1 MATIPFLTGFTVKPK
16 TILQTG
22 TVIFTDGTND
32 VTPNQ
37 LECEAYGYTYNE
49 TLGTCTTYVFNTNV
63 NENISNT
70 ANTIKGAQNTAEV
83 GTTNNLILGESN
95 TIKSQALNNLIVG
108 DNNEVFRTVN
118 NATVLGNYGI
128 AQRQGEVVIGG
139 GSFNGVGKGYGQSST
154 MTLSGTTTDATV
166 TNLKVNSSS
175 SDTIIFRQSGVLSF
189 QGFEANVIGVRTGGT
204 AAGNLYDRIFLRSTG
219 LVFLKNAS
227 QSVATLGSF
236 GTVAGWTSAID
247 SSGTNDLHFTVTGA
261 ANVNISWS
269 VTLHLYEMIV

>member
-37 LECEAYGYTYNE
+37 LECEAYGYTYNK
-49 TLGTCTTYVFNTNV
+49 TLGTCTTYVFNTNI
-63 NENISNT
+63 NQNISNS

-83 GTTNNLILGESN
+83 GTNNNLILGESN

-118 NATVLGNYGI
+118 NATILGNYGI

-139 GSFNGVGKGYGQSST
+139 GSFNGVGKGFGQSST

-166 TNLKVNSSS
+166 TNLKVNL
-175 SDTIIFRQSGVLSF
+175 T
-189 QGFEANVIGVRTGGT
+189 T
-204 AAGNLYDRIFLRSTG
+204 YD
-219 LVFLKNAS
+219 
-227 QSVATLGSF
+227 
-236 GTVAGWTSAID
+236 
-247 SSGTNDLHFTVTGA
+247 
-261 ANVNISWS
+261 
-269 VTLHLYEMIV
+269 

>member
-1 MATIPFLTGFTVKPK
+1 
-16 TILQTG
+16 
-22 TVIFTDGTND
+22 
-32 VTPNQ
+32 
-37 LECEAYGYTYNE
+37 
-49 TLGTCTTYVFNTNV
+49 
-63 NENISNT
+63 
-70 ANTIKGAQNTAEV
+70 
-83 GTTNNLILGESN
+83 
-95 TIKSQALNNLIVG
+95 
-108 DNNEVFRTVN
+108 
-118 NATVLGNYGI
+118 
-128 AQRQGEVVIGG
+128 
-139 GSFNGVGKGYGQSST
+139 

-166 TNLKVNSSS
+166 TNLKINSSS

-227 QSVATLGSF
+227 QTVATLGSF

>member
-83 GTTNNLILGESN
+83 GTNNNLILGESN

-118 NATVLGNYGI
+118 NATILGNYGI

-204 AAGNLYDRIFLRSTG
+204 AAGSTYDRIFLRATG

-236 GTVAGWTSAID
+236 GTVSGWTAAVAF
-247 SSGTNDLHFTVTGA
+247 SGTNDMHFTVTGA
-261 ANVNISWS
+261 ANMNLSWS

>member
-37 LECEAYGYTYNE
+37 LECEAYGYTYNK
-49 TLGTCTTYVFNTNV
+49 TLGTCTTYVFNTNI
-63 NENISNT
+63 NQNISNS

-83 GTTNNLILGESN
+83 GTNNNLILGESN

-118 NATVLGNYGI
+118 NATILGNYGI

-139 GSFNGVGKGYGQSST
+139 GSFNGVGKGFGQSST

-166 TNLKVNSSS
+166 TNLKVNSSG

-227 QSVATLGSF
+227 QTVATLGSF

>member
-118 NATVLGNYGI
+118 NATILGNYGI

-204 AAGNLYDRIFLRSTG
+204 AAGSTYDRIFLRSTG

-236 GTVAGWTSAID
+236 GTVSGWTAAVAF
-247 SSGTNDLHFTVTGA
+247 SGTNDMHFTVTGA
-261 ANVNISWS
+261 SNMNLSWS